1 VRFPRFFGKKR
12 GHRRTGSQV
21 WASLG
26 DAAFHAALL
35 TVGLVFAGVL
45 LSGVAVP
52 EWRIN
57 QHFVPT
63 ECTVLGKGLARR
75 TVVATD
81 RSSSFTWQPCLRV
94 RYEAAGRTVEAW
106 STPSRSTTTSDRAR
120 ALAALAAWDLDDR
133 VPGWYDPADTRTVV
147 LERGYNWWM
156 WLLALLLPGALLAFG
171 GAGLLRASLSWGKS
185 EEHRAATGGIGGV
198 LGSLATRPESRGQP
212 GLPGCEN
219 MTDSPGTIFA
229 HRLPMESPEHW
240 ILLGF
245 GLFAVLW
252 NAVLVVLA
260 VGAGLDLMGGRT
272 DWLLFALLVPF
283 LVIGVTGVAL
293 FIRRLFLSTAVGTT
307 QVEVST
313 LPLRPGDRCDML
325 VAQSGSGSFRRL
337 DVLLE
342 LEEHATF
349 TQGTDTRSDR
359 VVVRSL
365 PIQAWSDVTLS
376 PGTRFEG
383 RAAFTIPADAMHSFV
398 SEHNALCWRIV
409 VRGAPTRWPRFTRT
423 FPVVVHPAASAADA
437 HIREATS

>member
-1 VRFPRFFGKKR
+1 MRLPRFFGKKR
-12 GHRRTGSQV
+12 GHRRTGSKI
-21 WASLG
+21 WGSLG
-26 DAAFHAALL
+26 DALFHGALL
-35 TVGLVFAGVL
+35 LTGVVFAGL
-45 LSGVAVP
+45 LITGVAVP

-57 QHFVPT
+57 HHFIET
-63 ECTVLGKGLARR
+63 RCTILGKGLLRR
-75 TVVATD
+75 TLED
-81 RSSSFTWQPCLRV
+81 PPGSFSSTWQPTLRL
-94 RYEAAGRTVEAW
+94 RYDVAGDAREAW
-106 STPSRSTTTSDRAR
+106 SRPRRVTGGTDRA
-120 ALAALAAWDLDDR
+120 AALDALTAWE
-133 VPGWYDPADTRTVV
+133 VGAVVTGWYDPADARTVV

-198 LGSLATRPESRGQP
+198 LGSLAPRPESRGQP

-283 LVIGVTGVAL
+283 LAIGVTGVVL
-293 FIRRLFLSTAVGTT
+293 FIRRLVLSTAVGTT

-365 PIQAWSDVTLS
+365 PIHAWSDVTLS

-398 SEHNALCWRIV
+398 AEHNALCWRIV

-437 HIREATS
+437 RVREAAP